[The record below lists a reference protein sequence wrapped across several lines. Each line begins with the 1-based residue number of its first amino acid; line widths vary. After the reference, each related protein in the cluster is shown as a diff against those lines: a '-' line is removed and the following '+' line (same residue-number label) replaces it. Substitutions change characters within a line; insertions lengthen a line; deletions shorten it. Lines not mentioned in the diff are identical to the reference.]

1 MDFHGTVQFVCA
13 RAGVQPSSSRFVAEV
28 GCFQKKVETEAPRE
42 CRVSIHRWESG
53 PEVWSPGMGATE
65 GIMLRAGSTDRQLLE
80 HFVHEQDP
88 SAFRCLVS
96 RYGSAV
102 HRVCRDV
109 LQDWHEAEDAFQVTF
124 LVLLRKAPDIG
135 DPEAL
140 GGWLRGVALRVAL
153 RARRRAGQRRALEKT
168 RAEMYRDED
177 LTWPS
182 EGTAELGTV
191 VRAELK
197 RLPDSYR
204 QPIELCCL
212 EGLTHQEAARRLDWP
227 VGTVKV
233 RLVRGRRLL
242 RDRLDRRG
250 VALGAGLLWLL
261 PRSATSSAIS
271 ERLIDATV
279 EAMTLASAGCRSTLK
294 SRFARSLDW
303 SVAKLRSG
311 PGAIMIRVLV
321 GVTLLGFFLGMGGT
335 ALLAFSG
342 PPSPE
347 IDAASLPGNLTDI
360 LNVDCR

>member
-1 MDFHGTVQFVCA
+1 
-13 RAGVQPSSSRFVAEV
+13 
-28 GCFQKKVETEAPRE
+28 
-42 CRVSIHRWESG
+42 
-53 PEVWSPGMGATE
+53 MGATE

-80 HFVHEQDP
+80 HFVRDHDP
-88 SAFRCLVS
+88 GAFQRLVS
-96 RYGSAV
+96 RHGSAV

-124 LVLLRKAPDIG
+124 LVLLRKAPDIR

-168 RAEMYRDED
+168 RAEMNRDED

-250 VALGAGLLWLL
+250 VALGAGLLWTM
-261 PRSATSSAIS
+261 PGTGMSSS
-271 ERLIDATV
+271 VSKRLIDATV
-279 EAMTLASAGCRSTLK
+279 EAMTLASAGCWSTLK
-294 SRFARSLDW
+294 CRFARPLAW
-303 SVAKLRSG
+303 SEARLRSG
-311 PGAIMIRVLV
+311 LGMILVRVLV
-321 GVTLLGFFLGMGGT
+321 GLTPLGLFSGAGDT

>member
-1 MDFHGTVQFVCA
+1 
-13 RAGVQPSSSRFVAEV
+13 
-28 GCFQKKVETEAPRE
+28 
-42 CRVSIHRWESG
+42 
-53 PEVWSPGMGATE
+53 MGATE

-80 HFVHEQDP
+80 HFVHDQDP
-88 SAFRCLVS
+88 AAFRCLVS
-96 RYGSAV
+96 RHGSAV
-102 HRVCRDV
+102 YRVCRDV
-109 LQDWHEAEDAFQVTF
+109 LQDWHEAEDAFQATF
-124 LVLLRKAPDIG
+124 LVLVRKAPDIQ
-135 DPEAL
+135 DPQAL
-140 GGWLRGVALRVAL
+140 GGWLRGVALRVAM

-177 LTWPS
+177 LNWPA
-182 EGTAELGTV
+182 EGTAELGMV

-250 VALGAGLLWLL
+250 VALGAGLLLLL
-261 PRSATSSAIS
+261 PRSGPSSSVS

-279 EAMTLASAGCRSTLK
+279 EAMTWASAGGWSTLK
-294 SRFARSLDW
+294 SRFTRPLDW
-303 SVAKLRSG
+303 SEAKPRLG
-311 PGAIMIRVLV
+311 LGVIMVRVMV
-321 GVTLLGFFLGMGGT
+321 GLTLIGLILGGGGT

-342 PPSPE
+342 TPAPE
-347 IDAASLPGNLTDI
+347 IDATSLPGNLTDI